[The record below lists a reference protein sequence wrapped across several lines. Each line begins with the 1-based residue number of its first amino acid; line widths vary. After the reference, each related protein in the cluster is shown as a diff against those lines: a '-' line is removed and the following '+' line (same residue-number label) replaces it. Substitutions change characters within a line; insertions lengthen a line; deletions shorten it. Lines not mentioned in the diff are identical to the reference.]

1 MKRAAMRVFLAAAF
15 GQATC
20 TAAAAAAAAA
30 ALSATPVGKV
40 LEMLQDMKTQGEKD
54 KQDEEVQYAAYKQ
67 FCEVTERETQRS
79 IEEGTEKIE
88 VLTAEMEK
96 SGSDATRLGEE
107 VAAHVADIEGA
118 KAEKEEASKMRETER
133 KDFQAM
139 FQDLSESIDAI
150 GRATKELKSGKAQEG
165 SLIQLNALKLPDKAS
180 KGLNSL
186 LSEGFEDSLLS
197 DLQAPDQFKSGG
209 IIKMLEKLEEQFVD
223 ERLQLEKEE
232 MSKKHAFELLLQGV
246 TTKIA
251 EATKEQQQKHTTQA
265 KKLQDKAEASSGL
278 SETEAGLEVDKKY
291 LADLTTTCQK
301 KAGDFEERQK
311 LRGEELVAL
320 DEAIKIIS
328 EISGASLAQTVKTA
342 SALAQLRT
350 DAANPA
356 QAQVARFLQRE
367 ASSLNSRLLSA
378 LAERARADPMGKVKQ
393 MIEQLIVRLKDQA
406 KEETTKKGWC
416 DAEMSTNKATREE
429 KSDAVSSLKAE
440 IDELEAHISQLG
452 EEIASLSGE
461 LTELENAKS
470 EATSLRQKEEAKNE
484 ATVKEAKEGQD
495 AVAKAVMVLK
505 DFYAK
510 AGQSTA
516 LLQSSE
522 LHGAPP
528 VFGDEPYT
536 GMQKAKGGVVAM
548 LEVIESDFSRMEA
561 EATASEA
568 ASKKEFESFVEE
580 SKITKAEKSKEVE
593 HKTSS
598 KQQKK
603 SELITLQADLQGTQK
618 ELDAAEVYFE
628 KLKPDCLDAGPSY
641 QERKARREQE
651 MKDLKEALEMLDAA

>member
-1 MKRAAMRVFLAAAF
+1 M
-15 GQATC
+15 
-20 TAAAAAAAAA
+20 
-30 ALSATPVGKV
+30 
-40 LEMLQDMKTQGEKD
+40 EMLQEMKTQGEKD

-79 IEEGTEKIE
+79 IEDGTEKIE

-133 KDFQAM
+133 EDFQAM

-165 SLIQLNALKLPDKAS
+165 SLIQLNALKLPEKAS

-209 IIKMLEKLEEQFVD
+209 IIKMLEKLEDQFVD

-232 MSKKHAFELLLQGV
+232 MSKKHAFELLVQSV

-291 LADLTTTCQK
+291 LADLKTTCQK

-320 DEAIKIIS
+320 DEAIKAIS

-378 LAERARADPMGKVKQ
+378 LAERARADPMAKVKQ

-406 KEETTKKGWC
+406 KEETTKKAQTGSR
-416 DAEMSTNKATREE
+416 AAR
-429 KSDAVSSLKAE
+429 
-440 IDELEAHISQLG
+440 G
-452 EEIASLSGE
+452 EV
-461 LTELENAKS
+461 
-470 EATSLRQKEEAKNE
+470 R
-484 ATVKEAKEGQD
+484 
-495 AVAKAVMVLK
+495 
-505 DFYAK
+505 
-510 AGQSTA
+510 
-516 LLQSSE
+516 
-522 LHGAPP
+522 
-528 VFGDEPYT
+528 
-536 GMQKAKGGVVAM
+536 
-548 LEVIESDFSRMEA
+548 
-561 EATASEA
+561 
-568 ASKKEFESFVEE
+568 
-580 SKITKAEKSKEVE
+580 
-593 HKTSS
+593 
-598 KQQKK
+598 
-603 SELITLQADLQGTQK
+603 
-618 ELDAAEVYFE
+618 
-628 KLKPDCLDAGPSY
+628 C
-641 QERKARREQE
+641 REQFAGR
-651 MKDLKEALEMLDAA
+651 DRRVGGAHQQAGRGDRRLVR

>member
-1 MKRAAMRVFLAAAF
+1 
-15 GQATC
+15 
-20 TAAAAAAAAA
+20 
-30 ALSATPVGKV
+30 
-40 LEMLQDMKTQGEKD
+40 
-54 KQDEEVQYAAYKQ
+54 
-67 FCEVTERETQRS
+67 
-79 IEEGTEKIE
+79 
-88 VLTAEMEK
+88 
-96 SGSDATRLGEE
+96 
-107 VAAHVADIEGA
+107 
-118 KAEKEEASKMRETER
+118 
-133 KDFQAM
+133 
-139 FQDLSESIDAI
+139 
-150 GRATKELKSGKAQEG
+150 
-165 SLIQLNALKLPDKAS
+165 
-180 KGLNSL
+180 
-186 LSEGFEDSLLS
+186 
-197 DLQAPDQFKSGG
+197 
-209 IIKMLEKLEEQFVD
+209 
-223 ERLQLEKEE
+223 
-232 MSKKHAFELLLQGV
+232 
-246 TTKIA
+246 
-251 EATKEQQQKHTTQA
+251 
-265 KKLQDKAEASSGL
+265 
-278 SETEAGLEVDKKY
+278 DKKY
-291 LADLTTTCQK
+291 LADLKTTCQK

-311 LRGEELVAL
+311 LRGEAL
-320 DEAIKIIS
+320 QGHDVTDES
-328 EISGASLAQTVKTA
+328 SVEIPGEKLDVRCAAEVKTA

-350 DAANPA
+350 
-356 QAQVARFLQRE
+356 AQVARFLQRE

-378 LAERARADPMGKVKQ
+378 LAERARADPMAKVKQ

-429 KSDAVSSLKAE
+429 KSDAVSSLQAE
-440 IDELEAHISQLG
+440 IDELEAHISKLG
-452 EEIASLSGE
+452 EEIVGLSGE
-461 LTELENAKS
+461 LTELDNAAS

-495 AVAKAVMVLK
+495 AVAKAIMVLK

-528 VFGDEPYT
+528 VFSDEPYT

-603 SELITLQADLQGTQK
+603 SELITLQADLQGTEK

-651 MKDLKEALEMLDAA
+651 MKDLKEARPADAVE